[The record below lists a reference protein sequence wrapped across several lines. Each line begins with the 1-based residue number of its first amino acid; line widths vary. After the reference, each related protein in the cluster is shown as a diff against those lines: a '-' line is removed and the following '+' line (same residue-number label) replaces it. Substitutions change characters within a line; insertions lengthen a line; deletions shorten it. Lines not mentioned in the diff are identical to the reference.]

1 VIREHANFKLIAYYG
16 FGPDIIDTKDDDI
29 ICYQDCM
36 TFSME
41 YCYSIEQLIYRLK
54 LNQEQLMEKFRQ
66 ETKDCLLGMHNLH
79 IIYRDIKP
87 SNIMYSPSK
96 KRYILN
102 DFGIS
107 QTIDEGYLK

>member
-66 ETKDCLLGMHNLH
+66 ETMDCLLG
-79 IIYRDIKP
+79 IKP